1 MIDFN
6 DINERNRIKSVVAA
20 RDPEGIQI
28 AIDNKDFA
36 LKSYAAK
43 AVDLDAHEIGFI
55 VNRDS
60 VDRDGERILP
70 SAYKKD
76 FPYYLANPVV
86 LYNHNMSEPA
96 VGQMVKHTITD
107 KEILMRVKFAYD
119 ENPRAAMLWKLY
131 SADPPYM
138 RMVSNGFIPL
148 AASDKEKDKLPGQ
161 KNLTFT
167 RIEMIELSLVNI
179 GANRHAYSMI
189 PKGITDDPILNN
201 ELERMLEETP
211 EIPGVV
217 QAFEPTELKS
227 ENAVHVK
234 IPDAHNPIIVSVA
247 LTDETETES
256 ESETKEVETPM
267 AKDNEEHTTKAP
279 CPACAEKEA
288 THKRIVVLQKDMN
301 LADTLNTIIGDGD
314 DRSDAITSMASEA
327 GIEIK
332 AVKTILDGDTE
343 TLSTEHIKGFATA
356 LAVSEDTLTAA
367 AAVDGWQADDV
378 EKSNGNPHSTKEM
391 SEADA
396 RQKYYGSMSYMSS
409 KGSHEDTRKK
419 IMKALKLFLPG
430 NLPNAENLEYI
441 DIDLLATYD
450 DHAIFGVWNTKTVYR
465 VDYTMP
471 NGNITLGTLTQVEA
485 SFQPVSN

>member
-1 MIDFN
+1 MIDYS

-28 AIDNKDFA
+28 AIDNRDFA
-36 LKSYAAK
+36 LKSFAAK
-43 AVDLDAHEIGFI
+43 AVDLEAHEIGFV

-76 FPYYLANPVV
+76 FDHYLANPVV
-86 LYNHNMSEPA
+86 LYNHNMSEPT
-96 VGQMVKHTITD
+96 VGRMVNHKITD

-138 RMVSNGFIPL
+138 QMVSNGFIPL

-167 RIEMIELSLVNI
+167 RIEMIELSLVNV
-179 GANRHAYSMI
+179 GANRYAHSMI
-189 PKGITDDPILNN
+189 PKGITSDPTLNN

-227 ENAVHVK
+227 ANTVHVK
-234 IPDAHNPIIVSVA
+234 IPDEKQPVIVSVSLA
-247 LTDETETES
+247 DETETEP
-256 ESETKEVETPM
+256 ETKEVETPM

-279 CPACAEKEA
+279 CPTCAESENPA
-288 THKRIVVLQKDMN
+288 TPKRVVILEKDMN
-301 LADTLNTIIGDGD
+301 LADTLNAIIGDGD
-314 DRSDAITSMASEA
+314 DRDDTLTSMASEA

-332 AVKTILDGDTE
+332 SVKALLDGDTE
-343 TLSTEHIKGFATA
+343 TLSAEHIKGFASA
-356 LAVSEDTLTAA
+356 LAVDAETLTAA
-367 AAVDGWQADDV
+367 AAIDGWQADST
-378 EKSNGNPHSTKEM
+378 EKSNGTHTTKEV
-391 SEADA
+391 SEEDA
-396 RQKYYGSMSYMSS
+396 KQKYYGSMSYMSS
-409 KGSHEDTRKK
+409 KGSHEDTRRK
-419 IMKALKLFLPG
+419 ILKALKLYLPG

-450 DHAIFGVWNTKTVYR
+450 DYAIFGVWNTKTVFR

-471 NGNITLGTLTQVEA
+471 NGNITLGTLTQVVA
-485 SFQPVSN
+485 TFQPVSN